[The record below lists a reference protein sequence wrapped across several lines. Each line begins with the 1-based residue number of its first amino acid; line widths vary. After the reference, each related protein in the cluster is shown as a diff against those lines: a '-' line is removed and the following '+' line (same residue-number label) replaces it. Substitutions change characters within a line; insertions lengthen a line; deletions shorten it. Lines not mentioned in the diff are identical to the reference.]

1 MTRANLSRF
10 MLITNLI
17 CNIFY
22 SMSYPYIYA
31 EMMKVVSHAYI
42 SGEQIIICVGVVVF
56 GVLWNKIGDTLYKHY
71 LWIVTAEIIADVVL
85 FAHVLITGD
94 LKFYFVLNVLIYA
107 LITRNMANGGIRLR
121 AKVHPDEKTRER
133 YDNNCNIVNSV
144 ATLVGSGI
152 ALLFDMNMTVL
163 FIAALIGN
171 VFDNFCYYYIYCK
184 ANALA
189 SDPKGETNGN
199 T

>member
-1 MTRANLSRF
+1 
-10 MLITNLI
+10 MLTTNLI
-17 CNIFY
+17 CNLFY

-31 EMMKVVSHAYI
+31 EMMKVVNHFYI
-42 SGEQIIICVGVVVF
+42 SGEQIVTCLGVIVF
-56 GVLWNKIGDTLYKHY
+56 GLLWNKKGDFLYRHY
-71 LWIVTAEIIADVVL
+71 LWIVTAEIIADGFL

-121 AKVHPDEKTRER
+121 AKVHPDEKSRER
-133 YDNNCNIVNSV
+133 YDNNCNIVDSI
-144 ATLVGSGI
+144 ATLLGAGI
-152 ALLFDMNMTVL
+152 AMILPMNLTVL

-189 SDPKGETNGN
+189 EKDKQKGN

>member
-1 MTRANLSRF
+1 MTRQRLSKF
-10 MLITNLI
+10 MLTTNLI
-17 CNIFY
+17 CSIFY

-31 EMMKVVSHAYI
+31 EMMKVVNHFYI
-42 SGEQIIICVGVVVF
+42 SGEQIVTCLGVIIF
-56 GVLWNKIGDTLYKHY
+56 GLLWNKKGDVLYKHY
-71 LWIVTAEIIADVVL
+71 LWIVTAEIIADGFL

-121 AKVHPDEKTRER
+121 AKIHPDERSRER

-144 ATLVGSGI
+144 ATLVGAGI
-152 ALLFDMNMTVL
+152 AIIIPMSLTVL
-163 FIAALIGN
+163 FIAALVGN

-189 SDPKGETNGN
+189 EKDKQKGTN
-199 T
+199 

>member
-1 MTRANLSRF
+1 MTRQKLSKF
-10 MLITNLI
+10 MLTTNLI
-17 CNIFY
+17 CCIFY

-31 EMMKVVSHAYI
+31 EMMKVVTHIYI
-42 SGEQIIICVGVVVF
+42 SGEQIVTCLGVIIF
-56 GVLWNKIGDTLYKHY
+56 GLLWNKKGDFLYKHY
-71 LWIVTAEIIADVVL
+71 LWIVTAEIIADVFL

-121 AKVHPDEKTRER
+121 AKVHPDERSRER

-144 ATLVGSGI
+144 ATLIGAGI
-152 ALLFDMNMTVL
+152 AIIIPMNLTVL
-163 FIAALIGN
+163 FIAALVGN
-171 VFDNFCYYYIYCK
+171 VFDNFCYYYIYRK

-189 SDPKGETNGN
+189 EKDKQKGTD
-199 T
+199 